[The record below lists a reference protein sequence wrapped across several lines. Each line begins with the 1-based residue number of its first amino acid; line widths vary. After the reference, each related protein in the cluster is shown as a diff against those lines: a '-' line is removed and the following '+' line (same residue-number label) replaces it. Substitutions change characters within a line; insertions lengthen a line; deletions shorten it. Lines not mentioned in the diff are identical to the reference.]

1 MTLDE
6 VIKRE
11 KEMSQFCNVPCKKR
25 DEFTCRECHGKHEQI
40 AAWLE
45 ELKGYRAHLFSGDMT
60 QAMLKEQYNKAV
72 DDFVNL
78 YKYKTSMENNLVD
91 EIAEYL
97 KIDEPHKEI
106 IKLMIEMLEASGA
119 GCASVKLGKYIIVVT
134 TEDNY
139 ESENFKCK

>member
-11 KEMSQFCNVPCKKR
+11 EEMSHPCSVPCQKR
-25 DEFTCRECHGKHEQI
+25 DEFTCRECREEHEQI

-78 YKYKTSMENNLVD
+78 YKHKTSMENNLVD

-119 GCASVKLGKYIIVVT
+119 GFASVKFGKYTIIVT
-134 TEDNY
+134 TEDNH